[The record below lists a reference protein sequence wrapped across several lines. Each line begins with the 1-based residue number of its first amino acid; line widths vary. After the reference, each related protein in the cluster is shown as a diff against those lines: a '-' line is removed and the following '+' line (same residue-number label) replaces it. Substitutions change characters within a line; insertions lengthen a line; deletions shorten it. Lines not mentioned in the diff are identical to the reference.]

1 MLDFNDLNGRRVLVT
16 GAAGGIGL
24 ALARAFRERGAQVF
38 LADIASERLA
48 ESAASLGAASATC
61 DVTDPKAVDT
71 LVSRA
76 SDEIGPLD
84 VLCANAGVVRSAA
97 MLDVTREDA
106 AWQFEVNV
114 WGVLNV
120 CRTFASRLFREAR
133 PGHMLVTGSEA
144 SLSNPDYIREM
155 QVGVYQMTKHAV
167 LSMADALRGELA
179 EQGIGVSVL
188 CPGPTATSLAEN
200 SEHSRAVYTQ
210 SEVEV
215 RALRTSDPTERVVDT
230 RLATPDQVAERALE
244 GLRRGLFV
252 IPTHPHIQQDAA
264 ARYREIQRG
273 FEAL

>member
-1 MLDFNDLNGRRVLVT
+1 MLDFDDLNGRRVLVT

-24 ALARAFRERGAQVF
+24 ALAKAFRQRGAQVF
-38 LADIASERLA
+38 LADIASDRLA
-48 ESAASLGAASATC
+48 ASAASLGVASATC
-61 DVTDPKAVDT
+61 DVTDPAAVDA

-120 CRTFASRLFREAR
+120 CRSFARRLLREAR
-133 PGHMLVTGSEA
+133 PGQMLLTGSEA
-144 SLSNPDYIREM
+144 SLSNPEYIREM
-155 QVGVYQMTKHAV
+155 QVGVYQMTKHAL

-200 SEHSRAVYTQ
+200 SEHSRAAYTRTGI
-210 SEVEV
+210 EE
-215 RALRTSDPTERVVDT
+215 RALRTDDPTEQAVDA
-230 RLATPDQVAERALE
+230 RLATPDQVADRALS

-252 IPTHPHIQQDAA
+252 IPTHPHIQQDVA
-264 ARYREIQRG
+264 ARYDEIQRG